1 MIYTVTMNP
10 ALDLLLPVPELSE
23 YAVTRAEREEVR
35 FGGKGVN
42 VSLALRALGVPST
55 AMGFAAGFTGE
66 ALVGF
71 LETQGISARFLRLS
85 EGFTRINVKLT
96 GAADTEINAPG
107 PAVQPEDVEAFLAG
121 LDALRPGDTLVL
133 SGSVPPG
140 AGNDVYARAVRRAG
154 ERGARAAV
162 DAAGKLFENA
172 VREGV
177 FLVKPNREELGALFG
192 EKLESDAAVL
202 EKMRALQARGAE
214 NVLTSLGGDGALLL
228 TGAGEVYRAGAA
240 KGTVR
245 STTAAGDSMLA
256 GVLAALEKGKTF
268 PEALELGTAAGG
280 ATAFSVGV
288 AGFQKIMAVYETVK
302 GTVRRVG

>member
-1 MIYTVTMNP
+1 MIYTVALNP
-10 ALDLLLPVPELSE
+10 ALDLLLPVQALRPGAVARAASE
-23 YAVTRAEREEVR
+23 AVR

-42 VSLALRALGVPST
+42 VSLVLRALGVPST

-66 ALVGF
+66 ALTAF
-71 LETQGISARFLRLS
+71 LEAQGIPTRFLRLP

-96 GAADTEINAPG
+96 GAADAEINAPG
-107 PAVQPEDVEAFLAG
+107 PAVRPQDVEAFLADLG
-121 LDALRPGDTLVL
+121 ALRQGDTLVL

-140 AGNDVYARAVRRAG
+140 AGEDVYARAAALAR
-154 ERGARAAV
+154 ERGARTVV
-162 DAAGKLFENA
+162 DAAGALLKNA

-177 FLVKPNREELGALFG
+177 FLVKPNREELEALFG
-192 EKLESDAAVL
+192 ETLESDAAVL
-202 EKMRALQARGAE
+202 EKMRALQVRGAE

-228 TGAGEVYRAGAA
+228 TGNGEVYRAAAA

-268 PEALELGTAAGG
+268 PETLELGTAAGG

-288 AGFQKIMAVYETVK
+288 AGFQKIMAVYEMVK
-302 GTVRRVG
+302 GTVKRVG